1 MVDIIAM
8 VVTVLGPVS
17 LLGLVIFVYMSQS

>member
-1 MVDIIAM
+1 MVDVLGM

-17 LLGLVIFVYMSQS
+17 LLGLVLFVFMAQS